1 MFITSNSL
9 TKSESFNNL
18 WDLHKDNLLKY
29 KKNGSI
35 IEFGAGKSLAQNL
48 YLSNFIKKQYLF
60 DIRNMLDFDLV
71 ERSQKFLLR
80 EKRLFLNNKI
90 NNIKDLEKYKIFYKA
105 PADVSKTN
113 FKNNSLDACISTDTL
128 EHIPKDNLKKILL
141 EIKRILKKGGLISMI
156 IDYSDHYSHTD
167 KNIHPLNFLKF
178 KENEWNKKYNHQC
191 HFQNRLR
198 HSDYKMLL
206 IDIGFNITFEKIIKK
221 ADSMP
226 SSIILDNKKIDD
238 DNIALSGYFLAIKN

>member
-1 MFITSNSL
+1 
-9 TKSESFNNL
+9 
-18 WDLHKDNLLKY
+18 
-29 KKNGSI
+29 
-35 IEFGAGKSLAQNL
+35 
-48 YLSNFIKKQYLF
+48 
-60 DIRNMLDFDLV
+60 
-71 ERSQKFLLR
+71 
-80 EKRLFLNNKI
+80 
-90 NNIKDLEKYKIFYKA
+90 
-105 PADVSKTN
+105 
-113 FKNNSLDACISTDTL
+113 
-128 EHIPKDNLKKILL
+128 
-141 EIKRILKKGGLISMI
+141 MI